1 MVPTSDS
8 LSFAM
13 ARRALMQRYDGPVSE
28 SAAEHDV
35 AASQMLDKALNLA
48 DDGSHT
54 QRSQV
59 TQALI
64 SQQVLAA
71 QDVIALW
78 PNAPRMQIAAAQM
91 TSKAR
96 AFDVEQG
103 AVEAAVDLET
113 EPARPREVG

>member
-1 MVPTSDS
+1 MVPTSES

-35 AASQMLDKALNLA
+35 AARQMLGKALSLA
-48 DDGSHT
+48 DDGAHT
-54 QRSQV
+54 PRSQV

-71 QDVIALW
+71 QDVSALW
-78 PNAPRMQIAAAQM
+78 PNAPKMQIAAAQM

-96 AFDVEQG
+96 SFDVEHG
-103 AVEAAVDLET
+103 AVEAAVDPET
-113 EPARPREVG
+113 KPERSREVG